1 MSLQPPFSPAAE
13 RNRRPILAVLR
24 RHLEPGCRVLEIGAG
39 TGQHARYFAAELTGV
54 HWQATDAGDNL
65 AVLAAGLGAPG
76 APPMPAPLAL
86 DVSGDDWPAGP
97 FDAVYTAN
105 TAHIMSWEEVCAMI
119 AGAARVLAPDGLLL
133 IYGPFSRGGEHTSES
148 NRRFHGQLRG
158 RDAAMGIRA
167 VEDMDRKA
175 AGHDLE
181 REAEYAMPANNLLL
195 VWRRQRN

>member
-1 MSLQPPFSPAAE
+1 MQPPYSPAAE

-24 RHLEPGCRVLEIGAG
+24 RHLGPGCRVLEVGAG
-39 TGQHARYFAAELTGV
+39 TGQHARYFAAELADV
-54 HWQATDAGDNL
+54 HWQATDAGKNL
-65 AVLAAGLGAPG
+65 AVLAAGLEAPG
-76 APPMPAPLAL
+76 APAMPAPVAL
-86 DVSGDDWPAGP
+86 DVARDDWPAGP

-105 TAHIMSWEEVCAMI
+105 TAHIMSWPEVCAML
-119 AGAARVLAPDGLLL
+119 AGAARVLGPDGLLL

-148 NRRFHGQLRG
+148 NRRFDEQLRG

-167 VEDMDRKA
+167 VEDVDREA
-175 AGHDLE
+175 ATHGFA